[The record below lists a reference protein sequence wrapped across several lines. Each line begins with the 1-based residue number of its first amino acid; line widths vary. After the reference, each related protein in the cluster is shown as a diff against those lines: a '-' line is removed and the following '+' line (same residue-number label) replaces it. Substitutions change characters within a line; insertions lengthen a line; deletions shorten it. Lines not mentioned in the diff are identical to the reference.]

1 MPIIKANRV
10 ILKAV
15 LIEIEAGFL
24 MAKNLVFLPNIL
36 VEVVLH
42 IIWQYSSKLIHVK
55 VSNLLFHTD

>member
-24 MAKNLVFLPNIL
+24 MAKNLVFLQTF
-36 VEVVLH
+36 
-42 IIWQYSSKLIHVK
+42 IWFGMVIEHCSI
-55 VSNLLFHTD
+55 